1 MNGLL
6 LGILI
11 VVVYAAACW
20 WKAYCLI
27 RYDREKERQLRAPCG
42 EPIRFSS
49 STDRGPKAA

>member
-20 WKAYCLI
+20 WKAYCI
-27 RYDREKERQLRAPCG
+27 SRYEKERQRR
-42 EPIRFSS
+42 ISNF
-49 STDRGPKAA
+49 RGSKAA